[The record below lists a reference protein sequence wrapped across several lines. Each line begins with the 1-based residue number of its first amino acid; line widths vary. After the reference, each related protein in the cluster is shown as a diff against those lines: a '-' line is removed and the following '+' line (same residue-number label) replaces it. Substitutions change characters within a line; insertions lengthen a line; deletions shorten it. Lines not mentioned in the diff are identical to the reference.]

1 MLFEPSRGGHHYKY
15 HYTCMPC
22 HCSHR
27 HDCGDNLYTN
37 NGCWQIVLQ
46 SSLFSAAEQVL
57 GKFRDQFIRDL
68 NADAIVYG
76 LKDKNIIADGTV
88 EAIRQE
94 SSQKLKNEILHDHLV
109 RTCTERALKKV
120 CDIIMAVQGNPKM
133 AELGEDMKSMLAG
146 KCT

>member
-1 MLFEPSRGGHHYKY
+1 M
-15 HYTCMPC
+15 
-22 HCSHR
+22 
-27 HDCGDNLYTN
+27 
-37 NGCWQIVLQ
+37 LQ
-46 SSLFSAAEQVL
+46 SSLFSAVEQVL
-57 GKFRDQFIRDL
+57 DKFRDQFIRDL